1 MNTDNNA
8 WNVASSGRVGYDY
21 NGVGINSYGPPF
33 TYDISYAYDVLPSGT
48 IEGFNSYSVVYDHSY
63 GNFIL

>member
-1 MNTDNNA
+1 M
-8 WNVASSGRVGYDY
+8 S
-21 NGVGINSYGPPF
+21 VGILDNDGGVYYNSYGSPF